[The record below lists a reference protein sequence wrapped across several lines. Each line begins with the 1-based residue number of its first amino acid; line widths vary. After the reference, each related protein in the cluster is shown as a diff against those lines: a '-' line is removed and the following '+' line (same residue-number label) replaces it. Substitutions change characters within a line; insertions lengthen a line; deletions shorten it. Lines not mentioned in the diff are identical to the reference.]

1 MIKLLESLAIGGL
14 AALAFSG
21 CGNADSQIERI
32 VIQRHYRLPDN
43 PNEIVTQE
51 TGERDGIVPAARR
64 VVYDSKDMDIEV
76 IMVKKDGTGYR
87 TYDSNDSKRRIN
99 MAPLTREEMR
109 NYLKGEK

>member
-1 MIKLLESLAIGGL
+1 
-14 AALAFSG
+14 
-21 CGNADSQIERI
+21 
-32 VIQRHYRLPDN
+32 
-43 PNEIVTQE
+43 
-51 TGERDGIVPAARR
+51 
-64 VVYDSKDMDIEV
+64 MDIEV